1 MFDFC
6 VAVIEEEDLIVGLAL
21 LAHDGGTYLTETNT
35 MTPTLAVKD
44 KTVALFLDIEGRTEK
59 MSLTESS
66 TYLKLLADREGLL
79 GTYNLKFPDTPALA
93 PLQRDKVGDGAEV
106 VLQLTVDELRELLL
120 GIFDSPAI
128 EIYRLLI
135 IVVEH
140 LREDIL
146 VAGVTIRIME

>member
-1 MFDFC
+1 
-6 VAVIEEEDLIVGLAL
+6 
-21 LAHDGGTYLTETNT
+21 
-35 MTPTLAVKD
+35 MTPALAVKD

-59 MSLTESS
+59 MSLAEST

-79 GTYNLKFPDTPALA
+79 GTHNLQFPDTPALA
-93 PLQRDKVGDGAEV
+93 PLYRDKVGDGAEV
-106 VLQLTVDELRELLL
+106 VLQLTIDELRELLL

-146 VAGVTIRIME
+146 VVGVTIRIVE